1 MAWKLANVPESKVSR
16 KQKKTKKKR
25 TPPTQEDAAIDS
37 LPETGGIDHLS
48 DIGNR
53 LLGGG
58 GHFSV
63 FMEHDVPGQAAAWTG
78 RLIEIG
84 GRINRLIIASIAALS
99 PTGGRDPPMV
109 DATPATLP

>member
-16 KQKKTKKKR
+16 KQKKPKKK
-25 TPPTQEDAAIDS
+25 DATNTRGCCDRFLA
-37 LPETGGIDHLS
+37 ETGGIDHLS